1 MEIKISA
8 AILAGGKTQRI
19 HGIHKGELKL
29 PNGEPVIRKLI
40 HAIRQ
45 ADIHDIIVIS
55 DFEEIY
61 RKYHIEVVA
70 DQRKQAGPLG
80 SIETALSHFQQKTE
94 ATLILPY
101 DMPNLSTED
110 MVHLKQSF
118 LEDPASLVY
127 AQVEEQQHP
136 LFAIIP
142 NNLLPKVSA
151 FIEKGERKASTVWRT
166 LNGRKLL
173 FKSERAFLSI
183 NTPADLDEWLK
194 DAG

>member
-1 MEIKISA
+1 MEVKISA

-45 ADIHDIIVIS
+45 ADIHDIIVVS
-55 DFEEIY
+55 DFDEIY
-61 RKYHIEVVA
+61 RKYHIEVIP

-94 ATLILPY
+94 ATLLLPY
-101 DMPNLSTED
+101 DMPNLSAED
-110 MVHLKQSF
+110 MLYLKQSF
-118 LEDPASLVY
+118 LKDPSSLVY
-127 AQVEEQQHP
+127 AQVDETQHP
-136 LFAIIP
+136 LFALVP
-142 NNLLPKVSA
+142 NNILSKMSG
-151 FIEKGERKASTVWRT
+151 FIEKGERKTSTVWRA
-166 LNGRKLL
+166 LNGRKIP
-173 FKSERAFLSI
+173 FKNARSFLSI